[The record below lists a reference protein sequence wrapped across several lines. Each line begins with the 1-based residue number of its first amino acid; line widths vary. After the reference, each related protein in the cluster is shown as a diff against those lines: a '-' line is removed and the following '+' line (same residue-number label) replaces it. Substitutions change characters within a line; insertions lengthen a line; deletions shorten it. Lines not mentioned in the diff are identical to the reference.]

1 MKKFLSLVLAL
12 VMTMSLVTISAGAKD
27 FTDADKVTYTEA
39 VDVLSAVKVIDGYT
53 DGAFKPTTQLNRG
66 QAAKIL
72 CNMLLGPTTAA
83 ALKADAAPFKDVA
96 ADNTFAGY
104 IAYCVKAGIIDGYT
118 DGTFKPTAPLT
129 GYAFMK
135 YLLGALGYDKDVE
148 GYNGAN
154 WSINVAKQ
162 ALAIGLDDGL
172 TSDFDGTK
180 TVTREEACLFAL
192 NAMKATLV
200 EYDQKTSINV
210 GGAEVVISGSK
221 AYPVS
226 WDEGIKKD
234 GHIEDDGMVQFAEKY
249 FSKLILDQ
257 TNDDLAR
264 PADVWTFEGKSV
276 GTYALTADQ
285 TYTEEVEG
293 GKIYK
298 DLGLTKS
305 TTVSAYFVNGVPQ
318 STVTLSKGDTE
329 TEFGGNGVETT
340 VYYFTDG
347 SVWISEVQYYVGDVA
362 AKYAATSKKDAY
374 ITIAP
379 RIAGGVAGNFTT
391 EDFNVDDIVLYTYS
405 QKTGATGIKSVEV
418 AETVKG
424 ALTNYT
430 VGKQAV
436 VGGETY
442 KYSENI
448 ANGASS
454 TLINKNIEV
463 EVVLDK
469 YGYAIDINDNG
480 VKNYAVVTKIKTGS
494 GDFNDEDK
502 AQLLLTDGTTSG
514 SVTLTNDPADVSTG
528 AGKLEPGDIVTYT
541 INSKGKYTLAEVSTV
556 KDATS
561 VTTGTELV
569 KNGSDTLDSVFGSG
583 YALKANGK
591 TTFLVKDSAGNYSAY
606 TGIKNVPSIKRNAT
620 ADDSTNDLLVNSY
633 AKAGAVAATLV
644 YVDASKYANVT
655 SSDTLFIL
663 GKSSVKVTEDEKIGS
678 YYTYNAIINGEIT
691 KINSA
696 TQLTSYE
703 LYNAVSYDSNNVATV
718 GTALTTKGTGTVAKA
733 NDVIG
738 LNGSY
743 YNYTNDC
750 KVFYI
755 NVDGDII
762 PTSVN
767 AISTDANDNVWFK
780 LVNSEVT
787 YIFIEEVAGVQ
798 APTLSSDTQ
807 VLDFVVT
814 PGSTTADFRLY
825 VEDGSAADTL
835 TVDKIGAL
843 LEDAG
848 WTNVEYDG
856 ANDTWSFSKGFASY
870 TGMTITQTQVY
881 AVTVEVTS
889 SLASVLTAKAD
900 VKYAAAGDVV
910 TVTITKKTG
919 GSISSNKTLT
929 ATDGTH
935 TATGTASSGTSPI
948 TGTVTINASTDAD
961 ITITVS

>member
-27 FTDADKVTYTEA
+27 FTDDSKITYKEA

-72 CNMLLGPTTAA
+72 CNMLLGPTTAS
-83 ALKADAAPFKDVA
+83 ALKADSAPFKDVA
-96 ADNTFAGY
+96 VDNTFAGY
-104 IAYCVKAGIIDGYT
+104 IAYCAQAGIIDGYT
-118 DGTFKPTAPLT
+118 DGTFRPTAPLT

-135 YLLGALGYDKDVE
+135 LLLGALGYDKDVE
-148 GYNGAN
+148 GYNIPN

-172 TSDFDGTK
+172 KNDFDGTK
-180 TVTREEACLFAL
+180 IVTREEACLFAL
-192 NAMKATLV
+192 NAMKATMV
-200 EYDQKTSINV
+200 EYDAKTSVSV

-221 AYPVS
+221 AYPVA
-226 WDEGIKKD
+226 WDEGIKND
-234 GHIEDDGMVQFAEKY
+234 GHIDSDGMVQFAEKY

-285 TYTEEVEG
+285 TYTEEVEAG
-293 GKIYK
+293 EIYK
-298 DLGLTKS
+298 DLGLTKA

-480 VKNYAVVTKIKTGS
+480 VKNYAVVTKVKAAS
-494 GDFNDEDK
+494 GDFNDELK
-502 AQLLLTDGTTSG
+502 AQLLLTDGTTTG
-514 SVTLTNDPADVSTG
+514 TITLTNASIAD
-528 AGKLEPGDIVTYT
+528 LEEGDIVSYT
-541 INSKGKYTLAEVSTV
+541 INSKGKYTLTELSDV
-556 KDATS
+556 KTATTTS
-561 VTTGTELV
+561 VDLV
-569 KNGSDTLDSVFGSG
+569 KNGSDTLHSDFGG
-583 YALKANGK
+583 GTPEKTANGK

-606 TGIKNVPSIKRNAT
+606 TGIKNVPTVTTKSSSVSMK
-620 ADDSTNDLLVNSY
+620 VNSY
-633 AKAGAVAATLV
+633 AKSGAVAATLV
-644 YVDASKYANVT
+644 YVDASSDANVT
-655 SSDTLFIL
+655 TADTLFIL

-678 YYTYNAIINGEIT
+678 YYTYDAIINGEVT

-696 TQLTSYE
+696 TRLTSFE

-718 GTALTTKGTGTVAKA
+718 GTALGTKGTGTIAKA

-738 LNGSY
+738 LAGNY
-743 YNYTNDC
+743 YNYTDTC

-780 LVNSEVT
+780 LVNSEIT
-787 YIFIEEVAGVQ
+787 YIFIQEVAGVQ
-798 APTLSSDTQ
+798 TPALSSDTQ

-835 TVDKIGAL
+835 TVDQIGAL

>member
-12 VMTMSLVTISAGAKD
+12 VMTMSLVTIGAGAKD
-27 FTDADKVTYTEA
+27 FTDGDTVTYNEA
-39 VDVLSAVKVIDGYT
+39 IDVMSALKVIDGYT
-53 DGAFKPTTQLNRG
+53 DGSFKPSTQLNRG

-72 CNMLLGPTTAA
+72 CNMLLGPTTAS
-83 ALKADAAPFKDVA
+83 ALKADSAPFKDVA
-96 ADNTFAGY
+96 VDNTFAGY
-104 IAYCVKAGIIDGYT
+104 IAYCAQAGIIDGYT
-118 DGTFKPTAPLT
+118 DGTFRPTAPLT

-135 YLLGALGYDKDVE
+135 LLLGALGYDKDVE
-148 GYNGAN
+148 GYNIPN

-172 TSDFDGTK
+172 KNDFDGTK
-180 TVTREEACLFAL
+180 IVTREEACLFAL
-192 NAMKATLV
+192 NAMKATMV
-200 EYDQKTSINV
+200 EYDAKTSVSV

-221 AYPVS
+221 AYPVA
-226 WDEGIKKD
+226 WDEGIKND

-285 TYTEEVEG
+285 TYTEEVEAG
-293 GKIYK
+293 EIYK
-298 DLGLTKS
+298 DLGLTKA

-442 KYSENI
+442 KYSKNI

-480 VKNYAVVTKIKTGS
+480 VKNYAVITKVKEKS
-494 GDFNDEDK
+494 GDFNDEIK
-502 AQLLLTDGTTSG
+502 AQLLLTDGTTTG
-514 SVTLTNDPADVSTG
+514 TVTLTNANIAD
-528 AGKLEPGDIVTYT
+528 LEEGDIVTYT
-541 INSKGKYTLAEVSTV
+541 INSKGKYTL
-556 KDATS
+556 
-561 VTTGTELV
+561 TELADV
-569 KNGSDTLDSVFGSG
+569 RSTTDPNTKLVTNGNDTLDDAFG
-583 YALKANGK
+583 ADAAKKANGK
-591 TTFLVKDSAGNYSAY
+591 TTFLVKDSAGNYTAY
-606 TGIKNVPSIKRNAT
+606 TGIKNVPTITTKSANVSMI
-620 ADDSTNDLLVNSY
+620 VNSY
-633 AKAGAVAATLV
+633 VKAGAVAATLV
-644 YVDASKYANVT
+644 YVDASACANVT
-655 SSDTLFIL
+655 SADTLFIL
-663 GKSSVKVTEDEKIGS
+663 GKSSTKVTEDEKIGS

-696 TQLTSYE
+696 TKLESYE
-703 LYNAVSYDSNNVATV
+703 LYNAVSYDSNNIATV
-718 GTALTTKGTGTVAKA
+718 GTAESTKGAATVAKA

-738 LNGSY
+738 LAGKY
-743 YNYTNDC
+743 YNYTDTC

-755 NVDGDII
+755 NSDGDII

-767 AISTDANDNVWFK
+767 AIATDANDNVWFK
-780 LVNSEVT
+780 LVNNEVT
-787 YIFIEEVAGVQ
+787 YIFIQEVAGVQ
-798 APTLSSDTQ
+798 TPALSSDVQ
-807 VLDFVVT
+807 LMDFTVD
-814 PGSTTADFRLY
+814 STGIQIDLY
-825 VEDGSAADTL
+825 IEDGHDITAAEKL
-835 TVDKIGAL
+835 TVDQIGAL
-843 LEDAG
+843 LEDEG
-848 WTNVEYDG
+848 YTDVKYDG
-856 ANDTWSFSKGFASY
+856 NNDKWSCKKGYATY
-870 TGMTITQTQVY
+870 TGLTATQTQVY
-881 AVTVEVTS
+881 AIDAPTSSDNWWKVTS
-889 SLASVLTAKAD
+889 VDSEFTANTRTVKVTGVKVDGSTFGGTYGSSTTTLGSGSTVAVTKSAD
-900 VKYAAAGDVV
+900 NK
-910 TVTITKKTG
+910 TVTIT
-919 GSISSNKTLT
+919 
-929 ATDGTH
+929 
-935 TATGTASSGTSPI
+935 
-948 TGTVTINASTDAD
+948 
-961 ITITVS
+961 ITVAGLSADDDSWTIALA

>member
-27 FTDADKVTYTEA
+27 FTDDSSITYEEA
-39 VDVLSAVKVIDGYT
+39 IDVMSAVKVIDGYP
-53 DGAFKPTTQLNRG
+53 DGSFKPTTQLNRG

-104 IAYCVKAGIIDGYT
+104 IAYCVQAGLIDGYT
-118 DGTFKPTAPLT
+118 DGTYKPTAPLT

-135 YLLGALGYDKDVE
+135 YLLGVLGYDKDTE
-148 GYNGAN
+148 GYNGTN

-226 WDEGIKKD
+226 WDEGIKND
-234 GHIEDDGMVQFAEKY
+234 GHIDPDGMVQFAEKY

-318 STVTLSKGDTE
+318 GTVALTKGDTD
-329 TEFGGNGVETT
+329 TKFGGNGVETT

-480 VKNYAVVTKIKTGS
+480 VKNYAVITKVKAAS
-494 GDFNDEDK
+494 GDFNDELK
-502 AQLLLTDGTTSG
+502 AQLLLTDGTTTG
-514 SVTLTNDPADVSTG
+514 TITLTNASIAD
-528 AGKLEPGDIVTYT
+528 LEEGDIVSYT
-541 INSKGKYTLAEVSTV
+541 INSKGKYTLTELSDV
-556 KDATS
+556 KTATTTTS
-561 VTTGTELV
+561 VDLV
-569 KNGSDTLDSVFGSG
+569 KNGSDTLHSDFGG
-583 YALKANGK
+583 GTPEKTANGK

-606 TGIKNVPSIKRNAT
+606 TGIKNVPTVTTKSSSVSMK
-620 ADDSTNDLLVNSY
+620 VNSY
-633 AKAGAVAATLV
+633 AKSGAVAATLV
-644 YVDASKYANVT
+644 YVDASSDANVT
-655 SSDTLFIL
+655 TADTLFIL
-663 GKSSVKVTEDEKIGS
+663 GKSSTKVTEDEKIGS

-718 GTALTTKGTGTVAKA
+718 GTALTTKGTGTIAKA

-738 LNGSY
+738 LAGKY
-743 YNYTNDC
+743 YNYTDTC

-755 NVDGDII
+755 NSDGDII

-767 AISTDANDNVWFK
+767 AIATDANDNVWFK
-780 LVNSEVT
+780 LVNSEIT
-787 YIFIEEVAGVQ
+787 YIFIQEVAGVQ
-798 APTLSSDTQ
+798 DPGLSSDVQ
-807 VLDFVVT
+807 LMDFIVD
-814 PGSTTADFRLY
+814 STGIQIDLY
-825 VEDGSAADTL
+825 IEDGHDITAAEKL
-835 TVDKIGAL
+835 TVDQIGAL
-843 LEDAG
+843 LEDEG
-848 WTNVEYDG
+848 YTDVKYDG
-856 ANDTWSFSKGFASY
+856 NNDKWSCKKGYASY
-870 TGMTITQTQVY
+870 TNLAVNQSQVY
-881 AVTVEVTS
+881 KVTIKNPSGYLSTMLTDKVLYVEASESVTLKFKYSGWTAGDSKTPVYTSEEGLSYTGAAATTIDADKTVSFTMVAPSTMEDDTVTVS
-889 SLASVLTAKAD
+889 WS
-900 VKYAAAGDVV
+900 
-910 TVTITKKTG
+910 
-919 GSISSNKTLT
+919 
-929 ATDGTH
+929 
-935 TATGTASSGTSPI
+935 
-948 TGTVTINASTDAD
+948 
-961 ITITVS
+961 

>member
-27 FTDADKVTYTEA
+27 FTDDSSITYEEA
-39 VDVLSAVKVIDGYT
+39 IDVMSAVKVIDGYP
-53 DGAFKPTTQLNRG
+53 DGSFKPTTQLNRG

-72 CNMLLGPTTAA
+72 CNMLLGPTTAS
-83 ALKADAAPFKDVA
+83 ALKADSAPFKDVA
-96 ADNTFAGY
+96 VDNTFAGY
-104 IAYCVKAGIIDGYT
+104 IAYCAQAGIIDGYT
-118 DGTFKPTAPLT
+118 DGTFRPTAPLT

-135 YLLGALGYDKDVE
+135 LLLGALGYDKDVE
-148 GYNGAN
+148 GYNIPN

-172 TSDFDGTK
+172 KNDFDGTK
-180 TVTREEACLFAL
+180 IVTREEACLFAL
-192 NAMKATLV
+192 NAMKATMV
-200 EYDQKTSINV
+200 EYDAKTSVSV

-221 AYPVS
+221 AYPVA
-226 WDEGIKKD
+226 WDEGIKND
-234 GHIEDDGMVQFAEKY
+234 GHIDSDGMVQFAEKY

-318 STVTLSKGDTE
+318 GTVALTKGDTD
-329 TEFGGNGVETT
+329 TKFGGNGVETT

-480 VKNYAVVTKIKTGS
+480 VKNYAVITKVKS
-494 GDFNDEDK
+494 LAGDFNDEVK
-502 AQLLLTDGTTSG
+502 AELLLTDGTTTG
-514 SVTLTNDPADVSTG
+514 TVTLTNAASDVAGAVPATAD
-528 AGKLEPGDIVTYT
+528 LEAGDIVTYT
-541 INSKGKYTLAEVSTV
+541 INSKGKYTLTEVADV
-556 KDATS
+556 KTAAANGVD
-561 VTTGTELV
+561 LV
-569 KNGSDTLDSVFGSG
+569 KNGSDTLDGAFGG
-583 YALKANGK
+583 GTPEQTANGK
-591 TTFLVKDSAGNYSAY
+591 TIFLVKDSAGNYTSY
-606 TGIKNVPSIKRNAT
+606 TGIKNVPTITTKAAPAT
-620 ADDSTNDLLVNSY
+620 VNMIVNSY

-644 YVDASKYANVT
+644 YVDASACANVI
-655 SSDTLFIL
+655 SSDTIFVL
-663 GKSSVKVTEDEKIGS
+663 GKSSTKVTEDEKIGS
-678 YYTYNAIINGEIT
+678 YYTYNAIVNGEIT

-696 TQLTSYE
+696 TKLTSYE
-703 LYNAVSYDSNNVATV
+703 LYDAVSYDSNNVATV
-718 GTALTTKGTGTVAKA
+718 GTALTTKGTGTIAKA

-738 LNGSY
+738 LAGKY
-743 YNYTNDC
+743 YNYTDTC

-755 NVDGDII
+755 NSDGDII

-767 AISTDANDNVWFK
+767 AIATDANDNVWFK
-780 LVNSEVT
+780 LVNSEIT
-787 YIFIEEVAGVQ
+787 YIFIQEVAGVQ
-798 APTLSSDTQ
+798 TPALSSDTQ
-807 VLDFVVT
+807 VLDFVIDT
-814 PGSTTADFRLY
+814 ATTAHFELY
-825 VEDGSAADTL
+825 VEDGSAAATL
-835 TVDKIGAL
+835 TVDQIGAL
-843 LEDAG
+843 LEDDG
-848 WTNVEYDG
+848 WTDVQYNG
-856 ANDTWSFSKGFASY
+856 ATWSFKKGYSSYSNVAITPKQVYKVTIKNPSGYLSTMLTDKVLYVEANESVTLKFKYSGWTAGDSKTPVYTSEEGLTY
-870 TGMTITQTQVY
+870 TGAAAATIDADKTVSFTMV
-881 AVTVEVTS
+881 APSIMKDDTVTVS
-889 SLASVLTAKAD
+889 WS
-900 VKYAAAGDVV
+900 
-910 TVTITKKTG
+910 
-919 GSISSNKTLT
+919 
-929 ATDGTH
+929 
-935 TATGTASSGTSPI
+935 
-948 TGTVTINASTDAD
+948 
-961 ITITVS
+961 

>member
-27 FTDADKVTYTEA
+27 FTDADKVAYTEA
-39 VDVLSAVKVIDGYT
+39 IDVMSAVKVIDGYT
-53 DGAFKPTTQLNRG
+53 DGSFKPTTQLNRG

-96 ADNTFAGY
+96 AENTFAGY

-172 TSDFDGTK
+172 VNDFDGTK
-180 TVTREEACLFAL
+180 IVTREEACLFAL
-192 NAMKATLV
+192 NAMKATMV
-200 EYDQKTSINV
+200 EYDAKTTINV
-210 GGAEVVISGSK
+210 GGAEVTISGSK
-221 AYPVS
+221 AQPVY
-226 WDEGIKKD
+226 WDEGIKND
-234 GHIEDDGMVQFAEKY
+234 GNIDDDGFVQFAEKY
-249 FSKLILDQ
+249 FSKLVLNA

-264 PADVWTFEGKSV
+264 PADVWTFKGKEV
-276 GTYALTADQ
+276 GTYALTADE

-293 GKIYK
+293 GEIYK

-318 STVTLSKGDTE
+318 GTVTLSKGDTE
-329 TEFGGNGVETT
+329 TKFGGNGVETT
-340 VYYFTDG
+340 VYYFSDG

-405 QKTGATGIKSVEV
+405 QKPGATGIKSVEV

-436 VGGETY
+436 VGGTTY

-469 YGYAIDINDNG
+469 YGYAIDITDNG
-480 VKNYAVVTKIKTGS
+480 VKNYAVITKIKAGS
-494 GDFNDEDK
+494 GDFNDELK
-502 AQLLLTDGTTSG
+502 AQLLLTDGTTTETI
-514 SVTLTNDPADVSTG
+514 TLTNAAIAD
-528 AGKLEPGDIVTYT
+528 LEAGDIVSYT
-541 INSKGKYTLAEVSTV
+541 INSKGKYTLTELSDVASTT
-556 KDATS
+556 ATS
-561 VTTGTELV
+561 TDLI
-569 KNGSDTLDSVFGSG
+569 KNGDDTLHDTNFGTG
-583 YALKANGK
+583 AELKANGK
-591 TTFLVKDSAGNYSAY
+591 TTFLVKDSADNYTAY
-606 TGIKNVPSIKRNAT
+606 TGIKNVPTITSK
-620 ADDSTNDLLVNSY
+620 STNSGMLVNSY

-644 YVDASKYANVT
+644 YVDASQYANVT

-663 GKSSVKVTEDEKIGS
+663 GKSSTKVTEDEKIGS
-678 YYTYNAIINGEIT
+678 YYTYNAIVNGEIT

-696 TQLTSYE
+696 TKLTSYE
-703 LYNAVSYDSNNVATV
+703 LYNAVSYDANNIATV
-718 GTALTTKGTGTVAKA
+718 GTALTTKGTATVAKA

-738 LNGSY
+738 LAGSY

-767 AISTDANDNVWFK
+767 AIATDANDEVWFK

-787 YIFIEEVAGVQ
+787 YIFVKEVAGTT
-798 APTLSSDTQ
+798 APTLSGDVQ
-807 VLDFVVT
+807 VIDFVVDT
-814 PGSTTADFRLY
+814 ATTAHFGLY
-825 VEDGSAADTL
+825 VEDGHAITAAEKL
-835 TVDKIGAL
+835 TVDQIGAL
-843 LEDAG
+843 LEADG
-848 WTNVEYDG
+848 WTDVQYNG
-856 ANDTWSFSKGFASY
+856 TNWSFKKGYASY
-870 TGMTITQTQVY
+870 SGVTISQHQVF
-881 AVTVEVTS
+881 AV
-889 SLASVLTAKAD
+889 SVNATPVANHPDCK
-900 VKYAAAGDVV
+900 
-910 TVTITKKTG
+910 VTITSKTPG
-919 GSISSNKTLT
+919 YVYNGETIGVTIE
-929 ATDGTH
+929 
-935 TATGTASSGTSPI
+935 ATGIAFSNNTYSSCTSGLWSGGVSL
-948 TGTVTINASTDAD
+948 TGTTSKVASTSVTAAITAD
-961 ITITVS
+961 TVVQITMG

>member
-27 FTDADKVTYTEA
+27 FTDDSSITYEEA
-39 VDVLSAVKVIDGYT
+39 IDVMSAVKVIDGYP
-53 DGAFKPTTQLNRG
+53 DGSFKPTTQLNRG

-72 CNMLLGPTTAA
+72 CNMLLGPTTAS
-83 ALKADAAPFKDVA
+83 ALKADSAPFKDVA
-96 ADNTFAGY
+96 VDNTFAGY
-104 IAYCVKAGIIDGYT
+104 IAYCAQAGIIDGYT
-118 DGTFKPTAPLT
+118 DGTFRPTAPLT

-135 YLLGALGYDKDVE
+135 LLLGALGYDKDVE
-148 GYNGAN
+148 GYNIPN

-172 TSDFDGTK
+172 KNDFDGTK
-180 TVTREEACLFAL
+180 IVTREEACLFAL
-192 NAMKATLV
+192 NAMKATMV
-200 EYDQKTSINV
+200 EYDAKTTVNV

-226 WDEGIKKD
+226 WDEGIKND

-318 STVTLSKGDTE
+318 GTVALTKGDTD
-329 TEFGGNGVETT
+329 TKFGGNGVETT

-379 RIAGGVAGNFTT
+379 RIPGGVAGNFTT

-448 ANGASS
+448 ANGATS

-480 VKNYAVVTKIKTGS
+480 VKNYAVVLNVKTLT
-494 GDFNDEDK
+494 GDFGDETK
-502 AQLLLTDGTTSG
+502 AQLLLTDGTTTG
-514 SVTLTNDPADVSTG
+514 TVNLTNTTLTSEIDT
-528 AGKLEPGDIVTYT
+528 LEKGDIVTYT
-541 INSKGKYTLAEVSTV
+541 INSKGKYTLTEVSDV
-556 KDATS
+556 QDATGVS
-561 VTTGTELV
+561 TNTALVT
-569 KNGSDTLDSVFGSG
+569 NGVDTLDGAFGSG

-591 TTFLVKDSAGNYSAY
+591 TTFLVKDSAGNYTAY
-606 TGIKNVPSIKRNAT
+606 TGIKNVPTVKRNAT
-620 ADDSTNDLLVNSY
+620 TSDGTNKLLVNSY
-633 AKAGAVAATLV
+633 AKSGAVAATLV

-655 SSDTLFIL
+655 SADTLFIL
-663 GKSSVKVTEDEKIGS
+663 GKSSTKVTEDEKIGS
-678 YYTYNAIINGEIT
+678 YYTYDAIINGEIT

-696 TQLTSYE
+696 TKLSSFE

-718 GTALTTKGTGTVAKA
+718 GTALPTKGTGTVAKA

-787 YIFIEEVAGVQ
+787 YIFIQEVAGVQ
-798 APTLSSDTQ
+798 TPALSSDVQ
-807 VLDFVVT
+807 ILKLDVT
-814 PGSTTADFRLY
+814 STAIDIDYY
-825 VEDGSAADTL
+825 VEDGTAHTFTVEEIGDLL
-835 TVDKIGAL
+835 TA
-843 LEDAG
+843 AG
-848 WTNVEYDG
+848 WTASFDGTNWAVKKGYENYSIAAANVNENQNV
-856 ANDTWSFSKGFASY
+856 AVTFKA
-870 TGMTITQTQVY
+870 TGSGWTITGAPTYVRKT
-881 AVTVEVTS
+881 AATVKMTLANAAWSDSWNLSFTVGGVTVN
-889 SLASVLTAKAD
+889 TA
-900 VKYAAAGDVV
+900 AAAGKTSKEITFTGCTFAADGEY
-910 TVTITKKTG
+910 TVTI
-919 GSISSNKTLT
+919 
-929 ATDGTH
+929 A
-935 TATGTASSGTSPI
+935 
-948 TGTVTINASTDAD
+948 
-961 ITITVS
+961 

>member
-27 FTDADKVTYTEA
+27 FTDDSSITYEEA
-39 VDVLSAVKVIDGYT
+39 IDVMSAVKVIDGYP
-53 DGAFKPTTQLNRG
+53 DGSFKPTTQLNRG

-72 CNMLLGPTTAA
+72 CNMLLGPTTAS
-83 ALKADAAPFKDVA
+83 ALKADSAPFKDVA
-96 ADNTFAGY
+96 VDNTFAGY
-104 IAYCVKAGIIDGYT
+104 IAYCAQAGIIDGYT
-118 DGTFKPTAPLT
+118 DGTFRPTAPLT

-135 YLLGALGYDKDVE
+135 LLLGALGYDKDVE
-148 GYNGAN
+148 GYNIPN

-172 TSDFDGTK
+172 KNDFDGTK
-180 TVTREEACLFAL
+180 IVTREEACLFAL
-192 NAMKATLV
+192 NAMKATMV
-200 EYDQKTSINV
+200 EYDAKTSVSV

-221 AYPVS
+221 AYPVD
-226 WDEGIKKD
+226 WDEGIKND
-234 GHIEDDGMVQFAEKY
+234 GHIDSDGMVQFAEKY

-293 GKIYK
+293 GEIYK

-448 ANGASS
+448 ANGATS

-480 VKNYAVVTKIKTGS
+480 VKNYAVVLNVATST
-494 GDFNDEDK
+494 GDFSDETK
-502 AQLLLTDGTTSG
+502 AQLLLTDGTTTG
-514 SVTLTNDPADVSTG
+514 TVNLTNTTLTSEIDT
-528 AGKLEPGDIVTYT
+528 LEKGDIVTYT
-541 INSKGKYTLAEVSTV
+541 INSKGKYTLTEVSDV
-556 KDATS
+556 QDATGVS
-561 VTTGTELV
+561 TNTALVT
-569 KNGSDTLDSVFGSG
+569 NGVDTLDGAFGSG

-591 TTFLVKDSAGNYSAY
+591 TTFLVKDSAGNYTAY
-606 TGIKNVPSIKRNAT
+606 TGIKNVPTVKRNAT
-620 ADDSTNDLLVNSY
+620 TSDGTNKLLVNSY
-633 AKAGAVAATLV
+633 AKSGAVAATLV

-655 SSDTLFIL
+655 SADTLFIL
-663 GKSSVKVTEDEKIGS
+663 GKSSTKVTEDEKIGS
-678 YYTYNAIINGEIT
+678 YYTYDAIINGEIT

-696 TQLTSYE
+696 TKLSSFE

-718 GTALTTKGTGTVAKA
+718 GTALPTKGTGTVAKA

-787 YIFIEEVAGVQ
+787 YIFIQEVAGVQ
-798 APTLSSDTQ
+798 TPALSSDVQ
-807 VLDFVVT
+807 ILKLDVT
-814 PGSTTADFRLY
+814 STAIDIDYY
-825 VEDGSAADTL
+825 VEDGTAHTFTVEEIGDLL
-835 TVDKIGAL
+835 TA
-843 LEDAG
+843 AG
-848 WTNVEYDG
+848 WTASFDGTNWAVKKGYENYLIAAANVNENQNV
-856 ANDTWSFSKGFASY
+856 AVTFKA
-870 TGMTITQTQVY
+870 TGSGWTITGAPTYVRKT
-881 AVTVEVTS
+881 AATVKMTLANAAWSDSWNLSFTVGGVTVN
-889 SLASVLTAKAD
+889 TA
-900 VKYAAAGDVV
+900 AAAGKTSKEITFTGCTFAADGEY
-910 TVTITKKTG
+910 TVTI
-919 GSISSNKTLT
+919 
-929 ATDGTH
+929 A
-935 TATGTASSGTSPI
+935 
-948 TGTVTINASTDAD
+948 
-961 ITITVS
+961 

>member
-27 FTDADKVTYTEA
+27 FTDDSSITYEEA
-39 VDVLSAVKVIDGYT
+39 IDVMSAVKVIDGYP

-118 DGTFKPTAPLT
+118 YGTFKPTAPLT

-226 WDEGIKKD
+226 WDEGIKND

-329 TEFGGNGVETT
+329 TEFGGNGAETT

-436 VGGETY
+436 VGGKTY

-448 ANGASS
+448 ANGATS

-480 VKNYAVVTKIKTGS
+480 VKNYAVVLNAKALT
-494 GDFNDEDK
+494 GDFGDETK
-502 AQLLLTDGTTSG
+502 AQLLLTDGTTTG
-514 SVTLTNDPADVSTG
+514 TVNLTNTNLTSEIDT
-528 AGKLEPGDIVTYT
+528 LEKGDIVTYT
-541 INSKGKYTLAEVSTV
+541 INSKGKYTLTEVADVATTT
-556 KDATS
+556 ATS
-561 VTTGTELV
+561 TDLI
-569 KNGSDTLDSVFGSG
+569 KNGDDTLHDANFGTG
-583 YALKANGK
+583 AELKANGK
-591 TTFLVKDSAGNYSAY
+591 TIFLVKDSAGNYTAY
-606 TGIKNVPSIKRNAT
+606 TGIKNVPTITTK
-620 ADDSTNDLLVNSY
+620 STNSGMAINSY

-644 YVDASKYANVT
+644 YVDASACANVI
-655 SSDTLFIL
+655 SSDTIFVL
-663 GKSSVKVTEDEKIGS
+663 GKSSTKVTEDEKIGS
-678 YYTYNAIINGEIT
+678 YYTYNAIVNGEIT

-696 TQLTSYE
+696 TKLTSYE
-703 LYNAVSYDSNNVATV
+703 LYDAVSYDSNNVATV
-718 GTALTTKGTGTVAKA
+718 GTALTTKGTGTIAKA

-738 LNGSY
+738 LAGSY
-743 YNYTNDC
+743 YNYTDTC

-755 NVDGDII
+755 NSDGDII

-767 AISTDANDNVWFK
+767 AIATDANDNVWFK
-780 LVNSEVT
+780 KVNSEIT
-787 YIFIEEVAGVQ
+787 YIFIQEVTGVQ

-835 TVDKIGAL
+835 TVDQIGAL